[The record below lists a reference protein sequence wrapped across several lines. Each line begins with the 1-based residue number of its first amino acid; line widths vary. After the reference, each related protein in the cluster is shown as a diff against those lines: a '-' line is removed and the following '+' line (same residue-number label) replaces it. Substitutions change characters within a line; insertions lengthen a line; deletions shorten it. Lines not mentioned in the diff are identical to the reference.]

1 MNDIKSA
8 YSTVRA
14 ILHVA
19 TNHSWCRCFLQTGSL
34 EGCHWLDGAPPPPF
48 HMLSGFRKVE
58 LRMANGRKG
67 DFFFFL
73 IRSNPSLCR
82 NTLQETFSLLCPNR
96 CMRSGCWVFMNG
108 TNWLLHSGIA
118 VHKSLNEF
126 IKSKDDNQSLELPT
140 FLKIKFCSLSS
151 F

>member
-1 MNDIKSA
+1 MWPLITHNAAASCKQEVLKAASDWME
-8 YSTVRA
+8 
-14 ILHVA
+14 H
-19 TNHSWCRCFLQTGSL
+19 
-34 EGCHWLDGAPPPPF
+34 PPPL
-48 HMLSGFRKVE
+48 HMLSGFCKVE

-67 DFFFFL
+67 DFFFL

-82 NTLQETFSLLCPNR
+82 DTLQETFSLLCPNR
-96 CMRSGCWVFMNG
+96 CMRSGCLVFRNG
-108 TNWLLHSGIA
+108 MNWLLHSGIA